1 MLRSNA
7 RRLLRVLSP
16 ILPDRFRRSAR
27 PEEVERAE
35 LIFYIKYIR
44 QGMTVFDVGA
54 NVGRLTVLFSDLV
67 GPEGRV
73 FAFEAASPAYN
84 RLSSVCTATGL
95 TNVSLNHL
103 ALTDQEGRAFLNVYD
118 DDHLGWCTMADRP
131 LNDYGID
138 VQPVGREAVTAT
150 TIDAYSSLKSIDV
163 VHLLKID
170 VEGAEYQVLLGA
182 QRMLREHRIKCC
194 LFEFGATTFD
204 NGNNPEEIVS
214 YLASVGYKIRNVVWG
229 DQIFPGRKDAKNAR
243 FSMHVAV
250 PKR

>member
-1 MLRSNA
+1 MLRSHA
-7 RRLLRVLSP
+7 RRLLRILSP
-16 ILPDRFRRSAR
+16 ILPNRLRRSAH

-35 LIFYIKYIR
+35 LIFYIRYLR

-54 NVGRLTVLFSDLV
+54 NVGRLTTLFSGLV

-73 FAFEAASPAYN
+73 FAFEAASPAYE
-84 RLSSVCTATGL
+84 RLSSVCVATGL

-103 ALTDQEGRAFLNVYD
+103 ALTDQEGSVSLNVYD
-118 DDHLGWCTMADRP
+118 DAHLGWCTMAERP
-131 LNDYGID
+131 LHDYGID
-138 VQPVGREAVTAT
+138 VRPVGREVVRAT
-150 TIDAYSSLKSIDV
+150 TIDSYSALMGVDV
-163 VHLLKID
+163 VNLLKID

-182 QRMLREHRIKCC
+182 QRMLRERRIKCC

-229 DQIFPGRKDAKNAR
+229 DQIFPGRKEARNAR